1 MRRTVL
7 VVATLVTSL
16 AGFTAAAGPA
26 GAVDDKQTC
35 TSVRDMATE
44 LNSGINGAKS
54 KDAGAADEVRSV
66 FSTAATKLET
76 TRDLADDGPVKTAI
90 DPAVT
95 QMRRVSTASDTEL
108 GTVLQDQAFHDAMSG
123 LDQACGI

>member
-16 AGFTAAAGPA
+16 AGFTAAGSA
-26 GAVDDKQTC
+26 GAVDDTQTC
-35 TSVRDMATE
+35 TSVREMATE

-66 FSTAATKLET
+66 FSTAATKLES

-90 DPAVT
+90 DPAVA
-95 QMRRVSTASDTEL
+95 QMRRVATASDTEL

-123 LDQACGI
+123 LDKACGI